1 MAEEKLYYY
10 RGYPLIRS
18 GDTIFYGCGGDEYAT
33 RLTVKNTKTIQ
44 GVEVPDTILVQ
55 LLSTRGVG
63 GDKARKGEFKG
74 FYEALDTAHT
84 WLNDA
89 LFG

>member
-33 RLTVKNTKTIQ
+33 RLTVKSTKTIQ
-44 GVEVPDTILVQ
+44 GVEVPDTSSSMQ
-55 LLSTRGVG
+55 T
-63 GDKARKGEFKG
+63 
-74 FYEALDTAHT
+74 
-84 WLNDA
+84 
-89 LFG
+89 